1 MRYAAS
7 PGFGNPIVIR
17 GVSHGTV
24 AVIAAGTLA
33 GFAIGCNRAEPSC
46 FRVGY
51 LDFTGSAPYFV
62 AQGLGLF
69 ERFSTCVEATA
80 FATSNQ
86 LVDAVAAGRIDYV
99 AAASAAPAL
108 ALHARAP
115 DRLYMTSASEVSD
128 ALPFDAILVRD
139 ASSLQTL
146 DDLRGKRIAVF
157 PGTTNTA
164 LLRHF
169 LDHRGIEVASIEF
182 VQTPPASQLASLRSG
197 VVDAAH
203 VSEPT
208 WTIGL
213 QDPTL
218 RQLFGTVYGAQ
229 LAPNPQGVSL
239 LSREALE
246 RAPQRARNLVAAF
259 DSAIAFMRGDPD
271 STRAMLRRHFALP
284 GDAVG
289 RMHLSHMRPHDAID
303 WDAVEAYVELLLEVG
318 ELTGRPDVES
328 LRLPD
333 TP

>member
-1 MRYAAS
+1 MILALLGCGDDLAS
-7 PGFGNPIVIR
+7 C
-17 GVSHGTV
+17 
-24 AVIAAGTLA
+24 LD
-33 GFAIGCNRAEPSC
+33 
-46 FRVGY
+46 VGY

-62 AQGLGLF
+62 AEGLDLF
-69 ERFSTCVEATA
+69 GHFSTCVEGTS

-86 LVDAVAAGRIDYV
+86 LIDALAAGRIDYV

-108 ALHARAP
+108 ALHAQAP
-115 DRLYMTSASEVSD
+115 DRFFLTSASEVSPD
-128 ALPFDAILVRD
+128 LPFDAILVRD
-139 ASSLQTL
+139 TSSIT
-146 DDLRGKRIAVF
+146 DLEDLVGTRIAVF

-169 LDHRGIEVASIEF
+169 LAERGVEAASITF

-239 LSREALE
+239 LSRAAL
-246 RAPQRARNLVAAF
+246 RRDPTGARNLVAAF
-259 DSAIAFMRGDPD
+259 DSALAFMRGNPD
-271 STRAMLRRHFALP
+271 STRAMLRSHFTLP

-289 RMHLSHMRPHDAID
+289 QMHLSYMRPHDAID
-303 WDAVEAYVELLLEVG
+303 WDAVRAYVGLLQEVG
-318 ELTGRPDVES
+318 ELSTTPDIAA

-333 TP
+333 AQ